1 MTIDREGDRERET
14 EGVRERESERQK
26 ESEKVIDRKREREI
40 DRHREREEE
49 ERAKTET
56 ERDRW
61 FLIHFFIPFH
71 DFCLVKTYGC
81 HPYFISFLLSCILVD
96 LLIQLIHVESFSPST
111 IIQSNH
117 HLQP

>member
-26 ESEKVIDRKREREI
+26 EREKVIDRKREREI
-40 DRHREREEE
+40 DRHRVREEE

-61 FLIHFFIPFH
+61 FLIHFFIPFY
-71 DFCLVKTYGC
+71 DFRLVKTYD
-81 HPYFISFLLSCILVD
+81 SCVLVD
-96 LLIQLIHVESFSPST
+96 LLIQLIHVEAFSPST
-111 IIQSNH
+111 IIESNH